1 MSAALKKKEL
11 HVSPYP
17 HPHPTAERRRRRR
30 RRVDRKKERKK
41 ERKNQKTIKRSHAI
55 IVTVFPFD
63 VLTELGHL

>member
-1 MSAALKKKEL
+1 MSLPTPTPTLPPKE
-11 HVSPYP
+11 
-17 HPHPTAERRRRRR
+17 EEEEEEGWI
-30 RRVDRKKERKK
+30 ERKK